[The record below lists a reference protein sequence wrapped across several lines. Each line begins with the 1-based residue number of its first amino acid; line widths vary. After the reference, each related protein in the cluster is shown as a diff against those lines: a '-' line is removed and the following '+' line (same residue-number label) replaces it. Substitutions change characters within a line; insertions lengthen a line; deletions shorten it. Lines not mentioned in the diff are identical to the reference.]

1 MSALSAGRI
10 LSFYLTNWSNAAL
23 LRQYPNMPGKGLMP
37 ATLETW
43 IMFPWLVVRWGE
55 LALVRMKADLGNNY
69 EG

>member
-1 MSALSAGRI
+1 MSK
-10 LSFYLTNWSNAAL
+10 TE
-23 LRQYPNMPGKGLMP
+23 PGNGLMP

-69 EG
+69 EGSVGQKPALSYLVLRFITLS